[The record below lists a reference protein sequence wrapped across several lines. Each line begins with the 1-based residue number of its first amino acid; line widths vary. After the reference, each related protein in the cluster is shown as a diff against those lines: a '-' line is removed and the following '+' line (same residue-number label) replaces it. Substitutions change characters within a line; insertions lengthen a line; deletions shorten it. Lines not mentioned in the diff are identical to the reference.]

1 MPTVQANDI
10 EIYHEEFGD
19 RSDPTLLLVNGLGSQ
34 SIAYDPAYCAK
45 LVAAGFHVIRYDN
58 RDVGLSTHLG
68 GEPVTD
74 MLEAFAAVVAGGE
87 VHAPYTLSDMAADGM
102 ALLEALGIERAH
114 VAGSS
119 MGGMIVQTMA
129 IEHPERVS
137 SVTSVMSTTGEV
149 GFGMPDPDC
158 LQALGSIMAPGGTR
172 EDSIEAGVALARV
185 IGTAEEF
192 DPDAE
197 RRRAAAAYD
206 RAYDPHGVT
215 RQMLAI
221 LGSGDRA
228 AGLKELEVPAMVL
241 HGDADRLVDISGG
254 HRTADLV
261 PDAEF
266 RRMDGMGH
274 DLPPAYWDR
283 AVEAI
288 AAVASRAG

>member
-34 SIAYDPAYCAK
+34 AIAWDPVYCAK

-68 GEPVTD
+68 GEPLDV
-74 MLEAFAAVVAGGE
+74 LEAFATVVAGGE
-87 VHAPYTLSDMAADGM
+87 IHAPYTLSDMAADGM

-137 SVTSVMSTTGEV
+137 SMTSVMSTTGEV
-149 GFGMPDPDC
+149 GFGMPDPEC
-158 LQALGSIMAPGGTR
+158 LHALGSILTPKDTR
-172 EDSIEAGVALARV
+172 EDSIDSGVALARE
-185 IGTAEEF
+185 IGTAAEF
-192 DPDAE
+192 DPDHE
-197 RRRAAAAYD
+197 RRRATEAYD
-206 RAYDPHGVT
+206 RAYDPHGVA
-215 RQMLAI
+215 RQMMAI

-228 AGLKELEVPAMVL
+228 AGLEGLDVPAMVL

-254 HRTADLV
+254 HRTAELV
-261 PDAEF
+261 PGAEF
-266 RRMDGMGH
+266 RQMDGMGH

-283 AVEAI
+283 AVGAI
-288 AAVASRAG
+288 TDVASRAG